1 MELEDMWKEIW
12 KKKNPEDKYKPSGE
26 PIRIVDGDIVFGKL
40 NLGSEEEA
48 EELMK
53 KFDAINEDFERRQ
66 N

>member
-12 KKKNPEDKYKPSGE
+12 KKKNPEDKHKPSGE
-26 PIRIVDGDIVFGKL
+26 PVRIVDGDIVFGKFDM
-40 NLGSEEEA
+40 GSEEEA

-53 KFDAINEDFERRQ
+53 KFDAMTEDLDRRK